1 MNKCTFNEAL
11 VRAAQALQDDRLP
24 TQWSV
29 GIVRDVY
36 GKLRFAVDAWR
47 PRAAV
52 DESERD
58 AEEGPRRTASPGDFY
73 PSTALELL
81 VSAAAQLAPYSAGSS
96 VLFRDDFSNP
106 ASLFQHPDWYE
117 TLVTVP
123 ASTTDGGSDVPARE
137 IMVRLLDRQ
146 VIGQDWLRTRRFE
159 EGGHPPRVVFYGL
172 KGGVGRSTALTMLA
186 YRLARDG
193 KHVLLIDF
201 DLESPGLSGLL
212 LPPGRVAAYGL
223 VDWFVEDAVGQ
234 GEDVLRD
241 MVSVSPLA
249 EQVTGSIRVAA
260 AMGQGETAYLSKLAR
275 AYADTPS
282 PTGPKTFAD
291 RMLRITQLLEAQERP
306 DIVLIDSR
314 AGLHDVAAV
323 AIGSLASVALL
334 FATDAQQ
341 NWQGYRQLFSHWHQR
356 PDVLRQVRERIVMVQ
371 ALFPESDQT
380 ERASRFVEH
389 SWDVFNDLIYDSLE
403 PGIDAPEGAFSFDL
417 RNEDGPHFP
426 MRVRWN
432 ARFQEFVPFLGRST
446 GGVDDA
452 DIDLAFG
459 PFVQAVIDALPGL
472 THE

>member
-1 MNKCTFNEAL
+1 MNTCKFNEAL
-11 VRAAQALQDDRLP
+11 VRAALVLQDERLP
-24 TQWSV
+24 LKWPI

-36 GKLRFAVDAWR
+36 GKLRFAIDAWR
-47 PRAAV
+47 PI
-52 DESERD
+52 
-58 AEEGPRRTASPGDFY
+58 AEGEEAEGPRSTASSDDIY
-73 PSTALELL
+73 PAAALELL
-81 VSAAAQLAPYSAGSS
+81 EKASVTLRPYSSLSG

-106 ASLFQHPDWYE
+106 ASLFQHPDWYQ
-117 TLVTVP
+117 TVVTVP
-123 ASTTDGGSDVPARE
+123 ASTAEDGSDVPASE

-159 EGGHPPRVVFYGL
+159 ELGHPPRVVFYGL
-172 KGGVGRSTALTMLA
+172 KGGVGRSTALAMLA

-212 LPPGRVAAYGL
+212 LPQDRVATYGL

-234 GEDVLRD
+234 GDDVLRD
-241 MVSVSPLA
+241 MVSLSTLA
-249 EQVTGSIRVAA
+249 DQTQGSIRVAA
-260 AMGQGETAYLSKLAR
+260 AMGQGEMAYLSKLAR
-275 AYADTPS
+275 AYADIPS
-282 PTGPKTFAD
+282 PNGPQTFAD
-291 RMLRITQLLEAQERP
+291 RMLRITQRLEEQERP

-334 FATDAQQ
+334 FATDAEQ
-341 NWQGYRQLFSHWHQR
+341 NWQGYRQLFNHWHQR
-356 PDVLRQVRERIVMVQ
+356 PEVLRQVRERIVMVQ
-371 ALFPESDQT
+371 ALFPESDQA
-380 ERASRFVEH
+380 ERASRFVQNA
-389 SWDVFNDLIYDSLE
+389 WNVFSELIYDDLE
-403 PGIDAPEGAFSFDL
+403 PSADAPEELFSFDL

-432 ARFQEFVPFLGRST
+432 ARFQEFDPMRGRSE
-446 GGVDDA
+446 GGMDDT

-459 PFVQAVIDALPGL
+459 PFVQEVIDALPGL

>member
-1 MNKCTFNEAL
+1 MSGCKFNEAL
-11 VRAAQALQDDRLP
+11 VRAALLLQDERLP
-24 TQWSV
+24 SRWPV

-47 PRAAV
+47 PL
-52 DESERD
+52 
-58 AEEGPRRTASPGDFY
+58 AEEEEAEGPRTTAAPDDIY
-73 PSTALELL
+73 PAAAFELL
-81 VSAAAQLAPYSAGSS
+81 GEVSATLRPYSTSS
-96 VLFRDDFSNP
+96 GILFRDDFSNP
-106 ASLFQHPDWYE
+106 ASLFQHPDWYQ
-117 TLVTVP
+117 TVVTVP
-123 ASTTDGGSDVPARE
+123 ASTAEDGSEVPAWE

-159 EGGHPPRVVFYGL
+159 EQGHPPRVVFYGL
-172 KGGVGRSTALTMLA
+172 KGGVGRSTALAMLA

-212 LPPGRVAAYGL
+212 LPQERVAPYGL

-234 GEDVLRD
+234 GDDVLRD
-241 MVSVSPLA
+241 MVSLSPLA
-249 EQVTGSIRVAA
+249 DQTQGSIRVVA
-260 AMGQGETAYLSKLAR
+260 AMGQGETGYLSKLAR

-282 PTGPKTFAD
+282 PTGPQTFAD
-291 RMLRITQLLEAQERP
+291 RMLRITQLLEVQEQP

-356 PDVLRQVRERIVMVQ
+356 PEVLRQVRERIVMVQ
-371 ALFPESDQT
+371 ALFPENDQV
-380 ERASRFVEH
+380 ERASRFVQNA
-389 SWDVFNDLIYDSLE
+389 WDAFSELIYDSLE
-403 PGIDAPEGAFSFDL
+403 PDTDMPEDAFSFDL
-417 RNEDGPHFP
+417 HNEDGPHFP
-426 MRVRWN
+426 MRIRWN
-432 ARFQEFVPFLGRST
+432 ARFQEFDPLLGRSA
-446 GGVDDA
+446 GGVDDT

-459 PFVQAVIDALPGL
+459 PFVQEVIDALPEL
-472 THE
+472 SHE

>member
-1 MNKCTFNEAL
+1 MNTCKFNEAL
-11 VRAAQALQDDRLP
+11 VRAALALQDERLP
-24 TQWSV
+24 PQWPV

-36 GKLRFAVDAWR
+36 GKLRFAIDAWR
-47 PRAAV
+47 PLPEGEEA
-52 DESERD
+52 
-58 AEEGPRRTASPGDFY
+58 EGPRSAASPDDIY
-73 PSTALELL
+73 P
-81 VSAAAQLAPYSAGSS
+81 AAALALLEAASLTLRPYSTSPG

-106 ASLFQHPDWYE
+106 ASLFEHPDWYQ
-117 TLVTVP
+117 TIVTVP
-123 ASTTDGGSDVPARE
+123 ASTAEDGSDVPSQE

-146 VIGQDWLRTRRFE
+146 VIGQDWLRTRRFDE
-159 EGGHPPRVVFYGL
+159 QGHPPRVVFYGL
-172 KGGVGRSTALTMLA
+172 KGGVGRSTALAMLA

-212 LPPGRVAAYGL
+212 LPQDRVAAYGL

-234 GEDVLRD
+234 GGDVLRD
-241 MVSVSPLA
+241 MVSLSPLA
-249 EQVTGSIRVAA
+249 DQTQGSIRVAA

-282 PTGPKTFAD
+282 PQGPQTFAD

-323 AIGSLASVALL
+323 AISSLASVALL

-341 NWQGYRQLFSHWHQR
+341 NWQGYRQLFNHWHQR
-356 PDVLRQVRERIVMVQ
+356 PEVLRQVRERIVMVQ
-371 ALFPESDQT
+371 ALFPESDQAD
-380 ERASRFVEH
+380 RASRFVQNA
-389 SWDVFNDLIYDSLE
+389 WDVFSELIYDELE
-403 PGIDAPEGAFSFDL
+403 PGGDAPEEAFSFDL
-417 RNEDGPHFP
+417 HNEDGPHFP

-432 ARFQEFVPFLGRST
+432 ARFQEFDPLRGRSA

-459 PFVQAVIDALPGL
+459 PFVQEVIDALPGL
-472 THE
+472 GNE